1 MSREE
6 EYKQKCRQ
14 VKDYYLEEICEHEDA
29 GCLGDAENARKWHR
43 VAVVGGVRGA
53 SDGVPF
59 FMERLCRNVVCYI
72 GRMPH

>member
-29 GCLGDAENARKWHR
+29 GCLGDAENARKWR
-43 VAVVGGVRGA
+43 RAELEERKDKDMTRCAPKVYDPERYAV
-53 SDGVPF
+53 
-59 FMERLCRNVVCYI
+59 E
-72 GRMPH
+72 

>member
-29 GCLGDAENARKWHR
+29 GCLGDAENARKWR
-43 VAVVGGVRGA
+43 R
-53 SDGVPF
+53 PF
-59 FMERLCRNVVCYI
+59 FMERLCRNVVCHI
-72 GRMPH
+72 DRMPH

>member
-29 GCLGDAENARKWHR
+29 GCLGDAENASTAR
-43 VAVVGGVRGA
+43 VSR
-53 SDGVPF
+53 
-59 FMERLCRNVVCYI
+59 
-72 GRMPH
+72 

>member
-29 GCLGDAENARKWHR
+29 GCLGDAENARKWR
-43 VAVVGGVRGA
+43 
-53 SDGVPF
+53 
-59 FMERLCRNVVCYI
+59 RLDAGCGCFSKQSHCR
-72 GRMPH
+72 